1 MIVHWQ
7 GDDGV
12 TKSVNTETATRAEL
26 GEASVA
32 LFMANSCHLGKDHD
46 MFERIF
52 VGVLTP
58 DDGSEIDRPE
68 AIDVLVDVIAY
79 LLEEDTMQPASAIDF
94 KVAAIAQ
101 KLSEQAHRIN
111 LARPRSRFLRP
122 V

>member
-1 MIVHWQ
+1 MDIDFLH
-7 GDDGV
+7 
-12 TKSVNTETATRAEL
+12 TI
-26 GEASVA
+26 
-32 LFMANSCHLGKDHD
+32 GKDHD
-46 MFERIF
+46 MFEAIL

-58 DDGSEIDRPE
+58 DDGSDIDHPE
-68 AIDVLVDVIAY
+68 AIDVLVQVIAC

-101 KLSEQAHRIN
+101 RLSEQAHRRN